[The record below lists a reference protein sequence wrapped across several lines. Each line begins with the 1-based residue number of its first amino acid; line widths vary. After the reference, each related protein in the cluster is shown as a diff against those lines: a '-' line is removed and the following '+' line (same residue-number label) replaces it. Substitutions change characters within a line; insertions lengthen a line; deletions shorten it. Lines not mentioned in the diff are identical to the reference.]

1 MDQDAPTKFELNSEN
16 LAAAVKM
23 FIELAAE
30 STSINDAPE
39 DDVDAAIYKD
49 LLDLEGT
56 PKVLAK
62 IVTSLLVQRERRAL
76 RVRKLRTVH
85 FIHRI
90 LATYPPTL
98 QLPAGA
104 RARVIDEAAACGI
117 ELAESEVVGV
127 LDALAR
133 QDDSPDGRPARI
145 YAPIVG
151 ESISDN
157 TLRGMLDLL
166 DPERTSKKGATTP
179 AGRIKFAEQLDVAFY
194 EGAGGTA
201 SLGYVLE
208 VIGKGTPEAAARA
221 LAGWCEGLQS
231 QLDRGLRESGLL

>member
-1 MDQDAPTKFELNSEN
+1 MDQQAPNESELNSE
-16 LAAAVKM
+16 LLSAAVKQ

-30 STSINDAPE
+30 STSINNAPE

-56 PKVLAK
+56 PKVLNK
-62 IVTSLLVQRERRAL
+62 IVSSLLAQRERRAL

-90 LATYPPTL
+90 LAAYPPTL

-104 RARVIDEAAACGI
+104 RAHITDEAIACGI
-117 ELAESEVVGV
+117 ELTESEVISV

-133 QDDSPDGRPARI
+133 KEGSPEGRAVRI
-145 YAPIVG
+145 YEPIVG
-151 ESISDN
+151 EPISDN

-201 SLGYVLE
+201 SLAYVLK